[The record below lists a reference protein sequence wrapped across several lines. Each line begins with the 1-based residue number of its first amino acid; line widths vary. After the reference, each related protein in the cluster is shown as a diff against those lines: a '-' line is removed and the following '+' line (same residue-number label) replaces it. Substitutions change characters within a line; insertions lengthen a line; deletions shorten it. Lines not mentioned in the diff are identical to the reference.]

1 MVKPRMPFNIVEDL
15 LGTGTAIPNRDPG
28 GVSEVKPFNET
39 PGEALEERDATPSGI
54 VLIDAPG
61 LDDTTVQ
68 ESASAEDKADDS
80 DEKQLVV
87 FDLAAGLYG
96 LDIGYV
102 REIIRVQNVTKVPGT
117 PFFVEGVINLRGK
130 IVPVIDLRKKLNL
143 DVVEQTA
150 ESRIVVVDV
159 VNGQVGVIVDAVTEV
174 LRIPV
179 SSIESSTFIVAANG
193 SNHMNG
199 IAKIG
204 DKMIVLLDLS
214 AMLSLAA

>member
-61 LDDTTVQ
+61 LDGTTVQ
-68 ESASAEDKADDS
+68 ESASPEDKADDS

-87 FDLAAGLYG
+87 FDLASGLYG

-179 SSIESSTFIVAANG
+179 SSIESSTFIVAGNG

-214 AMLSLAA
+214 AMLSSAA

>member
-15 LGTGTAIPNRDPG
+15 LGTGTAIPNMDPG

-54 VLIDAPG
+54 VLINAPG

-68 ESASAEDKADDS
+68 ESASPEDKADDS

-87 FDLAAGLYG
+87 FDLASGLYG

-150 ESRIVVVDV
+150 ESRIVIVDV

-179 SSIESSTFIVAANG
+179 SSIESSTFIVAGNG

-214 AMLSLAA
+214 AMLSSAA

>member
-39 PGEALEERDATPSGI
+39 PGEALEKRDATPSGI

-87 FDLAAGLYG
+87 FDLASGLYG

-179 SSIESSTFIVAANG
+179 SSIESSTFIVAGNG

-214 AMLSLAA
+214 AMLSSAA

>member
-28 GVSEVKPFNET
+28 GVSEIKPVNET

-68 ESASAEDKADDS
+68 ESASPEDKADDS

-87 FDLAAGLYG
+87 FDLASGLYG

-179 SSIESSTFIVAANG
+179 SSIESSTFIVAGNG

-214 AMLSLAA
+214 AMLSSAA

>member
-68 ESASAEDKADDS
+68 ESASPEDKADDS

-87 FDLAAGLYG
+87 FDLASGLYG

-179 SSIESSTFIVAANG
+179 SSIESSTFIVAGNG

-214 AMLSLAA
+214 AMLSSAA